1 MNFPHLH
8 LLLNHIPVLGTGFA
22 FLILLAGLWRRS
34 DDLRRAALA
43 LFVLIAL
50 LAIPTYLTGEP
61 SGEALL
67 RQNLGVSSWQIER
80 HDSAAEIAL
89 TAMECLGALS
99 LLCLLLDWRKIAGE
113 RPLRLLTM
121 AVAVVVIGLMAWTA
135 NLGGQIRHS
144 SEFGGALPSSNL
156 PIRD

>member
-1 MNFPHLH
+1 MNLPHLH

-22 FLILLAGLWRRS
+22 FLILVAGMWRKS
-34 DDLRRAALA
+34 DELRRAALV
-43 LFVLIAL
+43 LFALIAV

-61 SGEALL
+61 SGEVLL
-67 RQNLGVSSWQIER
+67 RQHVGASSWQIER

-99 LLCLLLDWRKIAGE
+99 LLWLILDWRRIPLPRA
-113 RPLRLLTM
+113 LRLMVPL
-121 AVAVVVIGLMAWTA
+121 VAIVVLGLMAWTA

-144 SEFGGALPSSNL
+144 AEFGGSLPATNL
-156 PIRD
+156 PLRD